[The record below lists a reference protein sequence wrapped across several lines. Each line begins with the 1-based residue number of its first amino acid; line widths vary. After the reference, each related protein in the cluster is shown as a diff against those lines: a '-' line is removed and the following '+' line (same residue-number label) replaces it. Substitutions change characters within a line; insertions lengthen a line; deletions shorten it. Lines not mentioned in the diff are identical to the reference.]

1 LTGLLVLPQN
11 YYNFVAELF
20 ILYNSFDN

>member
-1 LTGLLVLPQN
+1 LLVLPQN